1 MDEHG
6 YVLAV
11 GIYPDPDLALTDLR
25 DLTNPG
31 PNAESI
37 AGAGVLTRGL
47 RGATLQQGGGGS
59 TAYGIGTGAAAGLL
73 AGYWI
78 PLPLVGVA
86 AGALIGGLVGH
97 RLKTREE
104 RALEAL
110 LEVDLP
116 LSFSALVCVVPEEHQ
131 GVVRSGMTRAT
142 KTTGRVL
149 DDPAARKLARG
160 LVRGNPVATSAL
172 GGMD

>member
-1 MDEHG
+1 MDDGE

-25 DLTNPG
+25 NLTNPG
-31 PNAESI
+31 PTAEVI
-37 AGAGVLTRGL
+37 AGAGVLTRGA

-59 TAYGIGTGAAAGLL
+59 TAYGIGTGAAAGIL

-78 PLPLVGVA
+78 PLPLVGVV
-86 AGALIGGLVGH
+86 AGALIGGLIGH
-97 RLKTREE
+97 RLKAREE
-104 RALEAL
+104 VMLESL

-116 LSFSALVCVVPEEHQ
+116 LSFSALVCVVPAGHQ
-131 GVVRSGMTRAT
+131 DEVRAGMLRST

-149 DDPAARKLARG
+149 DDPGARKLARG
-160 LVRGNPVATSAL
+160 LVRGNPQATQAL
-172 GGMD
+172 GGME